1 MNKMKKKLFFAV
13 LALVAMASCT
23 SDEDVTVVS
32 PPDPAPEA
40 ISDAIVF
47 STVSKGATRADHLG
61 ADAANMLSEKFIVGG
76 FKGDGSAMITVF
88 DNYIVKWEEN
98 TAATTESNTSDWEY
112 VGITAEKPS
121 SIAGNSQAIKYWD
134 YSSAQYDF
142 IAYSTGSMAPNAEPT
157 NTPLGD
163 KIRVSAIDW
172 DALDTKA
179 YTLGGSRENLAKCYI
194 ADLVS
199 VYKDGTDPQ
208 YAYQQEVPLVFRS
221 LATKVRVALY
231 ETIPGYSVKDVKFY
245 TDDDTPISTGA
256 SETKATLFTSG
267 NGTNN
272 NFYTFA
278 TAWVY
283 FPTTGKAEKQANNT
297 DYNKAH
303 VELHPVAS
311 TASTTQDF
319 GGLNYNSSDYEGN
332 LQSGDFLGRTLN
344 NASYAGDEADNY
356 YTIMFP
362 NEDGAVLELRID
374 YTLVAIDGAGEE
386 IHIYGAKAFVP
397 AIYTQWKPNYAYTYV
412 FKISDNTN
420 GWTNPNEN
428 DPSGLYPITFNAVVV
443 DSEEYTQSTITTVAT
458 PSITTYQLG
467 HDVTKNE
474 YEASK
479 GNIYVMVTDDG
490 TPKTDIGSKGIV
502 YTLGKESDSK
512 AEYSEANVMD
522 ALNIQK
528 TEDTGTIT
536 GYNGLILTPID
547 LYYAN
552 TIPGVDGNDLIEGTD
567 YPQYSAVRFAP
578 ESGKIYAFCYKVS
591 TGTPKDV
598 LIAETLTS
606 EPGDWSGGV
615 WFTDAAGL
623 SPAPATFEKG
633 NYYKKRYSNK
643 NDVWGVKVIKVQ

>member
-1 MNKMKKKLFFAV
+1 MKKKLFFAA
-13 LALVAMASCT
+13 LAVVAMVSCT
-23 SDEDVTVVS
+23 SDEDVVVVT
-32 PPDPAPEA
+32 PPDPVQDTT
-40 ISDAIVF
+40 SDAIMF
-47 STVSKGATRADHLG
+47 STISKGATRADHLG
-61 ADAANMLSEKFIVGG
+61 ADAANMLSEKFIVSG
-76 FKGDGSAMITVF
+76 FKGDGSAMTTVF

-134 YSSAQYDF
+134 YSTTQYDF

-163 KIRVSAIDW
+163 AVRVSAIDW
-172 DALDTKA
+172 DALGSKA

-194 ADLVS
+194 ADMVT

-245 TDDDTPISTGA
+245 TDDNTTPITTGA

-283 FPTTGKAEKQANNT
+283 FPTTGRTEKEANNT

-303 VELHPVAS
+303 VDLHPVAS

-319 GGLNYNSSDYEGN
+319 GELNYNSTDFEGSLN
-332 LQSGDFLGRTLN
+332 SNSGAFLGRTLN
-344 NASYAGDEADNY
+344 SASYAGNVADNY
-356 YTIMFP
+356 YTIMLP

-386 IHIYGAKAFVP
+386 IHIHGAKAFVP
-397 AIYTQWKPNYAYTYV
+397 AIYAQWKPNYAYTYV

-420 GWTNPNEN
+420 GWTNTDETE
-428 DPSGLYPITFNAVVV
+428 PSGLYPITFDAVVV
-443 DSEEYTQSTITTVAT
+443 DSEEFTQSTITTVAT
-458 PSITTYQLG
+458 PSITTYQKG
-467 HDVTKNE
+467 HNVTKDE
-474 YEASK
+474 YEA
-479 GNIYVMVTDDG
+479 GDIYVQVMQNGELVTDLN
-490 TPKTDIGSKGIV
+490 TIKTKLYKVTNRPNMTI
-502 YTLGKESDSK
+502 T
-512 AEYSEANVMD
+512 EADVMD
-522 ALNIQK
+522 ALNIQAS
-528 TEDTGTIT
+528 TSGNDIT
-536 GYNGLILTPID
+536 GRNGWELKRADITVD
-547 LYYAN
+547 GVTA
-552 TIPGVDGNDLIEGTD
+552 IPGVDGNDIILD
-567 YPQYSAVRFAP
+567 A
-578 ESGKIYAFCYKVS
+578 SGKAAVFTAS
-591 TGTPKDV
+591 TGTYAFVYDYTGGVPAATY
-598 LIAETLTS
+598 IYSAETLS
-606 EPGDWSGGV
+606 SIPSDWSTAGV
-615 WFTDAAGL
+615 WYEDPNGVNPVGTYADG
-623 SPAPATFEKG
+623 T
-633 NYYKKRYSNK
+633 YYKKYTNL
-643 NDVWGVKVIKVQ
+643 NHTMGVKVIKVQ

>member
-1 MNKMKKKLFFAV
+1 MKKKLFFAA
-13 LALVAMASCT
+13 LALVAMAGCT
-23 SDEDVTVVS
+23 SDENVTVVS
-32 PPDPAPEA
+32 PPDPAPETT
-40 ISDAIVF
+40 SDAIVF
-47 STVSKGATRADHLG
+47 STVSKGATRADHFG
-61 ADAANMLSEKFIVGG
+61 ADAAAMLNKKFIVGG
-76 FKGDGSAMITVF
+76 FKGDGSTMTSVF

-98 TAATTESNTSDWEY
+98 TAATTESNSSDWEY
-112 VGITAEKPS
+112 VGITAEAPS
-121 SIAGNSQAIKYWD
+121 SIAGNTQAIKYWD
-134 YSSAQYDF
+134 YSTTQYDF
-142 IAYSTGSMAPNAEPT
+142 IAYSTGIKEPNAEPT
-157 NTPLGD
+157 STPLGD

-179 YTLGGSRENLAKCYI
+179 YTLGGSRENLAECYI
-194 ADLVS
+194 ADMVT

-245 TDDDTPISTGA
+245 IDDTTPITTGA
-256 SETKATLFTSG
+256 SDANGVTLFTSG

-283 FPTTGKAEKQANNT
+283 FPNTGRTEKEANNT

-303 VELHPVAS
+303 VDLHPVAS

-319 GGLNYNSSDYEGN
+319 GGLNYNSTNYEGN
-332 LQSGDFLGRTLN
+332 LQSGAFLGRTLN
-344 NASYAGDEADNY
+344 TASYAGDEAVNY
-356 YTIMFP
+356 YTIMLP
-362 NEDGAVLELRID
+362 NEEGAVLELRID

-386 IHIYGAKAFVP
+386 IHIHGAKAFVP

-420 GWTNPNEN
+420 GWTNTDMTE
-428 DPSGLYPITFNAVVV
+428 PSGLYPITFNAVVV

-467 HDVTKNE
+467 HDVTKDE
-474 YEASK
+474 YEESK
-479 GNIYVMVTDDG
+479 GNIYVMVTEDG

-502 YTLGKESDSK
+502 YTLAKDAESK
-512 AEYSEANVMD
+512 AEFSEANVMD

-528 TEDTGTIT
+528 KDDSGTIT

-552 TIPGVDGNDLIEGTD
+552 TIPGVDGNDLVEGTD
-567 YPQYSAVRFAP
+567 YPQYSAVRFTP
-578 ESGKIYAFCYKVS
+578 QSGKTYAFCYKAS

-606 EPGDWSGGV
+606 EPSDWSEGV
-615 WFTDAAGL
+615 WFTDAAGQTA
-623 SPAPATFEKG
+623 APSTFEKG
-633 NYYKKRYSNK
+633 NYYKKRYTNN
-643 NDVWGVKVIKVQ
+643 NDVWGVKVIKVE

>member
-1 MNKMKKKLFFAV
+1 MKKKLFFAA
-13 LALVAMASCT
+13 LAFVAMVSCT
-23 SDEDVTVVS
+23 SDEDVVVVT
-32 PPDPAPEA
+32 PPDPVSETT
-40 ISDAIVF
+40 SDAIMF
-47 STVSKGATRADHLG
+47 STISKGATRADHFG
-61 ADAANMLSEKFIVGG
+61 ADAANMLNKKFIVGG
-76 FKGDGSAMITVF
+76 FKGDGSAMTTVF

-134 YSSAQYDF
+134 YSTTQYDF

-163 KIRVSAIDW
+163 AVRVSAIDW
-172 DALDTKA
+172 DALNTKA

-194 ADLVS
+194 ADMVT

-245 TDDDTPISTGA
+245 TDDTTPITTGA

-283 FPTTGKAEKQANNT
+283 FPTTGRTEKEANNT

-303 VELHPVAS
+303 VDLHPVAS

-319 GGLNYNSSDYEGN
+319 GGLNYKNSDYEGN

-344 NASYAGDEADNY
+344 NASYAGNVADNY
-356 YTIMFP
+356 YTIMLP

-386 IHIYGAKAFVP
+386 IHIHGAKAFVP
-397 AIYTQWKPNYAYTYV
+397 AIYAQWKPNYAYTYV

-420 GWTNPNEN
+420 GWTNTDVTE
-428 DPSGLYPITFNAVVV
+428 PSGLYPITFDAVVV

-467 HDVTKNE
+467 HDVTKDE
-474 YEASK
+474 YEESK

-490 TPKTDIGSKGIV
+490 TLKTDIGSKGIV
-502 YTLGKESDSK
+502 YTLGKTNDSK

-528 TEDTGTIT
+528 TENTGTIT